1 MVKYITENMAEDYRE
16 WLRDQE
22 KSPVTIEKYLR
33 DLGRFRLFLGSG
45 ALGKEETIAFKQH
58 LVGEGYA
65 PSSVNS
71 MLSSVNHFLEY
82 CGRQDCR
89 VKTLRVQR
97 KAYVPEGRELTKGDY
112 RRLLEASRGD
122 PQMNLLLQTLCAT
135 GIRVSELR
143 YFTVEALQNGKI
155 EVSCKNKSRTIFVPS
170 RLCGDLLRYARKRKI
185 RSGPIFVTRTG
196 TCLDRSNIW
205 AKMKRLC
212 QKARVDPQKV
222 YPHNLRKLFARTFYG
237 MDKDIAKLA
246 DILGHSSI
254 DTTRIYIMT
263 TGEEHRKQ
271 IEHMGLLMDGA
282 SR

>member
-1 MVKYITENMAEDYRE
+1 MDDYRE
-16 WLRDQE
+16 WLREEE

-33 DLGRFRLFLGSG
+33 DLGRFRCFLGSR
-45 ALGKEETIAFKQH
+45 ALGKEETIAFKRY
-58 LVGEGYA
+58 LAGEGYA
-65 PSSVNS
+65 PTSINS

-97 KAYVPEGRELTKGDY
+97 RAYVPEERELTKGEY
-112 RRLLEASRGD
+112 RRLLETSRKD

-143 YFTVEALQNGKI
+143 YFTVEALQSGRI

-170 RLCGDLLRYARKRKI
+170 RLCGDLLRHARKQKI

-196 TCLDRSNIW
+196 ACLDRSNIW

-212 QKARVDPQKV
+212 KDARIDPQKV

-271 IEHMGLLMDGA
+271 IEHMGLLMDGI